1 MKLYKIDVF
10 RNWSNMTNFS
20 FKSIL
25 SFFCQKNDIAQW
37 AKYFN
42 WEVMTTKDI
51 GQNVKSCALSFL
63 CHPHLCTPF
72 SWHVWCSL
80 GRYIANNLKTFLIFD
95 DSPEISYQSKLCNF
109 PKILIE
115 LNCEGLG
122 KLQMIIFKSTRL

>member
-25 SFFCQKNDIAQW
+25 SYQKNDIAQW